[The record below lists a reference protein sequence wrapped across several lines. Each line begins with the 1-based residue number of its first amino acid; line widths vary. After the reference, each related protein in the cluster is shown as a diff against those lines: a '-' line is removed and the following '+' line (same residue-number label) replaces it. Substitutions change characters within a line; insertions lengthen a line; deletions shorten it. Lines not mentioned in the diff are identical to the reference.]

1 MEEMIRQQLEESAR
15 VKLMVAEQLIPHI
28 VKAAAMITESY
39 RQGGKLL
46 LIGNGGSAADAQHIA
61 GEFVGRFKL
70 ERKALPAIALTT
82 NTTILTALSND
93 YGGDLLF
100 VRNVEALANHKED
113 VLLAI
118 STSGISPNIV
128 QAVTV
133 AKKNGIKVIG
143 LTGKDGGT
151 LKNLVDLAIVVPSH
165 DTQRIQEAHIAIG
178 HVICDLVERSM
189 FGAS

>member
-1 MEEMIRQQLEESAR
+1 MIRQQLEESAR

-178 HVICDLVERSM
+178 HVICDVVERSM

>member
-178 HVICDLVERSM
+178 HVICDVVERSM